1 MSVVAVPKSVP
12 HALLRVLL
20 LLSLVLGS
28 MAAMAA
34 PRVATSIRPLQLIAA
49 AVMDGVGQP
58 ELVLGAGQDP
68 HEISLR
74 PSERR
79 LLAEADLVL
88 WIGPALEFPL
98 QSILALRPEALLTA
112 QTLPGI
118 ELLPAGDSV
127 DPHLWLSLAN
137 AQVIAAALAERL
149 VALDPVQAARYR
161 ENLQRFDTVLA
172 ATREDTHAV
181 LAAANPLAWGVY
193 HHALVYLEHEQGLP
207 AALTITDSHGNMP
220 GVRALRGTRQMLA
233 ERNLGCLLAEPGV
246 DLAKVRSLLD
256 RPRLDILTVDI
267 LGTDQALAP
276 GGYPAM
282 YETLVAALVACAK
295 DRDND

>member
-1 MSVVAVPKSVP
+1 MSVVPAPKSAPLV
-12 HALLRVLL
+12 LLRGLL
-20 LLSLVLGS
+20 LLLLAWGS
-28 MAAMAA
+28 VSAMAA

-79 LLAEADLVL
+79 LLADADLVL
-88 WIGPALEFPL
+88 WVGPALEFPL
-98 QSILALRPEALLTA
+98 QGILALRPAALLTA

-118 ELLPAGDSV
+118 ALLPVGDSI

-149 VALDPVQAARYR
+149 AVLDPAQAARYQ
-161 ENLQRFDTVLA
+161 ENLQRFDAALA
-172 ATREDTHAV
+172 ATRADTQAT
-181 LAAANPLAWGVY
+181 LAAAHPTAWGVY
-193 HHALVYLEHEQGLP
+193 HHAFLYLEHEQELP

-220 GVRALRGTRQMLA
+220 GVRALRATRQALA
-233 ERNLGCLLAEPGV
+233 EQHLGCLLAEPGV
-246 DLAKVRSLLD
+246 DITKVRSLLD
-256 RPRLDILTVDI
+256 RPRLNILTVDI

-282 YETLVAALVACAK
+282 YEALVATLVACAK
-295 DRDND
+295 DTDND